1 MKKLLLTT
9 AAILCFAMPATAQ
22 EYGRKAPAAQ
32 QNNAYFTV
40 RMGGSR
46 LNMKIDQANG
56 HKSLFMMSGAFG
68 TKIAPDVRAEIELMA
83 TNNYEKTQTN
93 AVSRYEYKHGVG
105 NLSLNILKDFD
116 AGQIKPYVGVGI
128 GAGSFTD
135 EFDYQVLAIR
145 GKKKETNTVLSG
157 NVQAGVSVALTNTVS
172 LDANARYTYFGN
184 YEIKILGTEFKM
196 KNNST
201 DLSVGLRFA
210 F

>member
-9 AAILCFAMPATAQ
+9 AVVLCFAMPATAQ
-22 EYGRKAPAAQ
+22 EYGRKAPAK

-46 LNMKIDQANG
+46 LNMKIDEDKG
-56 HKSLFMMSGAFG
+56 HKSLFMMSGAIG
-68 TKIAPDVRAEIELMA
+68 TKIASDVRAEIELMA
-83 TNNYEKTQTN
+83 TNNFEKTEI
-93 AVSRYEYKHGVG
+93 AVGSRYEYKHGLG
-105 NLSLNILKDFD
+105 NISLNILKDFD
-116 AGQIKPYVGVGI
+116 AGAFKPYIGAGI
-128 GAGSFTD
+128 GAASFTD
-135 EFDYQVLAIR
+135 EFNYQVLAIR

-157 NVQAGVSVALTNTVS
+157 NVQAGLAVALTNTVS